1 MQQNINDVD
10 GAEGRQ
16 EYDTTLNQYDET
28 AVPTEDRDTETE
40 TQNTTET
47 QDTPETRQV
56 DLAGNEP
63 TEPEQDTLGQFED
76 GAEANEE
83 DTEDTTKLISG
94 RPLWTSAVCELEE
107 YDIIEREEPGTPG
120 RYEIVETAERPP
132 VEVRDRLELH
142 VEEDPRKTYESDAG
156 DTLEIYDDYVRRN
169 GRKDTDADPEEY
181 AERAEGRDDFKEV
194 SE

>member
-1 MQQNINDVD
+1 MTQNTLDDTEGV
-10 GAEGRQ
+10 EGRQ
-16 EYDTTLNQYDET
+16 NYDSSLNQYDET

-40 TQNTTET
+40 TETTET
-47 QDTPETRQV
+47 ADAPETRQI
-56 DLAGNEP
+56 DLAGNAP

-107 YDIIEREEPGTPG
+107 YDILEREEPGTPG
-120 RYEIVETAERPP
+120 RYEIIETAERPP
-132 VEVRDRLELH
+132 VEVRDRLE
-142 VEEDPRKTYESDAG
+142 VYIEEEPKRTYKSERG
-156 DTLEIYDDYVRRN
+156 DTLEIYPDYVRQN

-181 AERAEGRDDFKEV
+181 AERAEGRDGFREV
-194 SE
+194 SK